1 MNAALTVQDLFR
13 LILYLLGICSLM
25 YLIIALKNISKLI
38 SKVNTIIE
46 LNEKSI
52 DQTLKQLPLISEN
65 INSIT
70 EDTDIAIKSLTPE
83 INNLVHN
90 INNISGKV
98 DSITDSID
106 STTHKVSET
115 FDIVT
120 EGISD
125 TAFVFQNNIKNIDNY
140 IRLIIEIIEGVKNAL
155 RKR

>member
-25 YLIIALKNISKLI
+25 YLIIALKNIGKLI

-46 LNEKSI
+46 LNEKNI

-140 IRLIIEIIEGVKNAL
+140 IKLIIEIIEGVKNAL